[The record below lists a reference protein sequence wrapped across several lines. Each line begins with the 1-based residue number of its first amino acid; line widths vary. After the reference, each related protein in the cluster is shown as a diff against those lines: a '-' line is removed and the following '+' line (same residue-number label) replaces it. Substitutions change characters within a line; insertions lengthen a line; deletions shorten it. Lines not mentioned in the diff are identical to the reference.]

1 MESRNEKI
9 LLVDDEI
16 YIRKLLTKRLTA
28 AGYKVFSAADGKEG
42 LDCFIKNQPDLVILD
57 IILSKL
63 DGYEV
68 CRKIRK
74 NSDVPIIILTALGS
88 ISNRLVGLELGAD
101 DYMVK
106 PFSPKELEARIKAI
120 LRRSDFKARKLI
132 QKKTK
137 SVKISNWSLDPNT
150 RVISKNNSKIK
161 LTDIEF
167 NLLQLLIKNAGSEL
181 SRLDILNNVWGYIPE
196 RYIDTRV
203 VDVHISRL
211 RSKIEKDPSNPDLIL
226 TIRGKGYMF
235 QNY

>member
-1 MESRNEKI
+1 VESRNEKI

>member
-1 MESRNEKI
+1 MLYSIITIAFKVESRNEKI

-150 RVISKNNSKIK
+150 RVISKNNSSV
-161 LTDIEF
+161 
-167 NLLQLLIKNAGSEL
+167 KNC
-181 SRLDILNNVWGYIPE
+181 
-196 RYIDTRV
+196 
-203 VDVHISRL
+203 
-211 RSKIEKDPSNPDLIL
+211 
-226 TIRGKGYMF
+226 
-235 QNY
+235 